1 MKDLILK
8 YALQNAVKY
17 NGEANI
23 GAVMGKVLAENPGL
37 RNDTKSLAKEIKKV
51 VDKVNSVG
59 VEKQKEELEKFSD
72 EIKEPSTEKRDIFSI
87 FEVKEN
93 ERVTTAFP
101 PEPSKYPHI
110 GHAKSIFLNYGLAK
124 KYGGKF
130 ILRFED
136 TNPKLAEKEFYKIHL
151 EDYEW
156 LGVKADEITYASDY
170 MQDFY
175 DLAKKMLKSGYA
187 YICTCP
193 REKIKKDRFEGS
205 EGPCRYLMEDEHLQR
220 YDGLF
225 GAAEGEMVLRLK
237 GYMQH
242 ENTTMRDPT
251 LLRIIKHNHPR
262 TGNKYNVWPTYD
274 FENAVLDGL
283 QGITHR
289 LRTKEFELRNE
300 MQNFIQTTLGFAN
313 TKIYEFA
320 RFNMEGVESSGRIIR
335 ELIQKEKLIGW
346 DDPSLTTIAALR
358 RRGFNPGA
366 IKNFVLST
374 GITKAEST
382 LKWDDLIAYNRRI
395 LDPQA
400 NRYFFIH
407 DIKEVKVEKAPEQNI
422 KLKLHPEFEERGF
435 REFKTKNDFYIENED
450 FKKLKENKLHRLM
463 DCLNF
468 KKKGSKLIFDSL
480 EHSTFKKNPGII
492 LHWLPKQ
499 KNLAKTEILMPDK
512 KIVHGIAEPLANK
525 LKENDIVQ
533 FARFGFC
540 RLDKK
545 EKSKLRFW
553 YTHK

>member
-1 MKDLILK
+1 MFK
-8 YALQNAVKY
+8 
-17 NGEANI
+17 
-23 GAVMGKVLAENPGL
+23 
-37 RNDTKSLAKEIKKV
+37 
-51 VDKVNSVG
+51 
-59 VEKQKEELEKFSD
+59 
-72 EIKEPSTEKRDIFSI
+72 
-87 FEVKEN
+87 
-93 ERVTTAFP
+93 
-101 PEPSKYPHI
+101 
-110 GHAKSIFLNYGLAK
+110 
-124 KYGGKF
+124 
-130 ILRFED
+130 
-136 TNPKLAEKEFYKIHL
+136 
-151 EDYEW
+151 
-156 LGVKADEITYASDY
+156 
-170 MQDFY
+170 
-175 DLAKKMLKSGYA
+175 
-187 YICTCP
+187 
-193 REKIKKDRFEGS
+193 
-205 EGPCRYLMEDEHLQR
+205 
-220 YDGLF
+220 
-225 GAAEGEMVLRLK
+225 
-237 GYMQH
+237 
-242 ENTTMRDPT
+242 
-251 LLRIIKHNHPR
+251 
-262 TGNKYNVWPTYD
+262 
-274 FENAVLDGL
+274 
-283 QGITHR
+283 
-289 LRTKEFELRNE
+289 
-300 MQNFIQTTLGFAN
+300 
-313 TKIYEFA
+313 
-320 RFNMEGVESSGRIIR
+320 
-335 ELIQKEKLIGW
+335 
-346 DDPSLTTIAALR
+346 
-358 RRGFNPGA
+358 